1 MGEGDGRR
9 KVAQCDACVGLTFPA
24 GFVKELPLV
33 FFSKAGVTP
42 ARGKQAY
49 SGGSHD

>member
-1 MGEGDGRR
+1 MGEGGGRR
-9 KVAQCDACVGLTFPA
+9 KLAQRGTPLGTIFTA
-24 GFVKELPLV
+24 GFVRELPLV